1 LECDGKVSCA
11 VEQCNKPMYVKILRR
26 LLPYA
31 AVSVLLWYSTKGICL
46 SDMLRSLQRADLG
59 LFVAVSLTGFV
70 IWFFGEALLFAR
82 LFSYFHKRTES
93 LELVPAIATFYFLQ
107 IVNLTLASS
116 ALMFFLNKHK
126 GVAWSTAGFTL
137 LFQGLLDVTLLGAL
151 ALVSLCLG
159 FDSPL
164 REVAPY
170 ALIILVIGL
179 LTAGSFLWFRPKAGF
194 LKWLYERP
202 ALTAFR
208 TARPR
213 HYVILA
219 MIRLPMFAA
228 DGFIL
233 FGELRSFHVKISLF
247 QTLLFTPA
255 VLLLGSL
262 PFAPVGL
269 GTLQVL
275 FVKGLA
281 GFAPQADLLAAAL
294 AISFIN
300 LVWRLPLG
308 FVSVGLSKRQRLSG
322 KGCRAA
328 VLL

>member
-1 LECDGKVSCA
+1 
-11 VEQCNKPMYVKILRR
+11 MYWKLLRR

-31 AVSVLLWYSTKGICL
+31 AVILLLWYSTRGIRF
-46 SDMLRSLQRADLG
+46 SQTLRSLQRADLS
-59 LFVAVSLTGFV
+59 LFVGVSLAGFLV
-70 IWFFGEALLFAR
+70 WFFGETLLFSR
-82 LFSYFHKRTES
+82 LFSYFHKRTEVF
-93 LELVPAIATFYFLQ
+93 ELVPAIAAFYFLQ
-107 IVNLTLASS
+107 IINLTVASS

-126 GVAWSTAGFTL
+126 GATWSAAGVTL

-151 ALVSLCLG
+151 ALAAIFLG
-159 FDSPL
+159 LDPPL
-164 REVAPY
+164 HEVAPY
-170 ALIILVIGL
+170 AVIILLVGTT
-179 LTAGSFLWFRPKAGF
+179 TAGSFLWLRPKSGL

-208 TARPR
+208 MARPR
-213 HYVILA
+213 HYMSLVL
-219 MIRLPMFAA
+219 IRLPIFIA

-233 FGELRSFHVKISLF
+233 FGELRSFHVDISLF

-269 GTLQVL
+269 GTLQFL

-281 GFAPQADLLAAAL
+281 GFAPRADLLAAAL

-300 LVWRLPLG
+300 LVWRMPLG
-308 FVSVGLSKRQRLSG
+308 FVSIGLSNRDRLSAEG
-322 KGCRAA
+322 YRAA
-328 VLL
+328 VSL